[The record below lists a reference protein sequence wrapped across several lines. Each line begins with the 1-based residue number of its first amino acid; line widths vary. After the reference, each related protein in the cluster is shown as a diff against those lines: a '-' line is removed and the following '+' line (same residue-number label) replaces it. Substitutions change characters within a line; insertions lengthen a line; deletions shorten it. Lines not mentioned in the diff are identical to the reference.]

1 MSHSRPLEVFVLRV
15 VELEN
20 KTFFSSKFTI
30 TELNLYFYTGF
41 YIKSKPQP
49 TILLAHIQCWY
60 PLNQIYY

>member
-41 YIKSKPQP
+41 YIKSKLQP
-49 TILLAHIQCWY
+49 TILLAHIQ
-60 PLNQIYY
+60 